1 MKRKYY
7 IIDVT
12 KLSNANLDK
21 VLGMCI
27 GDPYERTTSLDM
39 NKIALKITED
49 TIANSSGHAVGFLN
63 SPFTTEYDSLEAWK
77 IAMNKAEWQQINDLE
92 L

>member
-27 GDPYERTTSLDM
+27 GDPYERTTSLDG
-39 NKIALKITED
+39 NKIALKIAED
-49 TIANSSGHAVGFLN
+49 TIANSSGHTRGFLN
-63 SPFTTEYDSLEAWK
+63 SPFTTEYNSLEDWK
-77 IAMNKAEWQQINDLE
+77 VAMTNEEWHLNEI
-92 L
+92 